1 MRYRKQSPTGDFTFG
16 QGLADFYIDNV
27 EAVAQSVMTRLL
39 LLQGEFFL
47 NTDAGVP
54 YATQVLG
61 YDTKPTYDQA
71 IRTVILETQGVTAI
85 VSYSST
91 VENRALTINA
101 TLNTIYGQT
110 EIQQVL

>member
-1 MRYRKQSPTGDFTFG
+1 MFG
-16 QGLADFYIDNV
+16 QGLVDFYIDNV

-39 LLQGEFFL
+39 LLQGEWFL
-47 NTDAGVP
+47 NSEAGTP

-71 IRTVILETQGVTAI
+71 IRTVILETQGVTGLA
-85 VSYSST
+85 SYSST

-101 TLNTIYGQT
+101 TINTIYGQT